1 LGTSDWALG
10 EIQAQT
16 LHADHRSLKGRE
28 IVNVTIQNISRRYTR
43 PIRFGLVGLSG
54 AVVNTGVLWGLVWG
68 LGLPV
73 LLASALATE
82 AAILSNFLLN
92 DRWTFRTAAHQGM
105 VVQRL
110 LRFNGVALGGMAIT
124 TAVLVALTTHGH
136 LPLLFANLLAVGTAM
151 AWNYV
156 VNSRW
161 TWGQRTED
169 RGQGT
174 GDRGQPALSDGLS
187 SVVGRRSSVVGE
199 EVLI

>member
-1 LGTSDWALG
+1 M
-10 EIQAQT
+10 
-16 LHADHRSLKGRE
+16 
-28 IVNVTIQNISRRYTR
+28 NVTIQNISRRCSR

-54 AVVNTGVLWGLVWG
+54 VIVNTVILWGLVRG

-82 AAILSNFLLN
+82 VAILSNFLLN

-105 VVQRL
+105 VRRL

-124 TAVLVALTTHGH
+124 TAVLAALTDHGY
-136 LPLLFANLLAVGTAM
+136 LPLLLANLLAVGAAM

-161 TWGQRTED
+161 TWGH
-169 RGQGT
+169 GT
-174 GDRGQPALSDGLS
+174 GDRGRGTGDRAQPALIDGLS
-187 SVVGRRSSVVGE
+187 SVVGRRSPARRY
-199 EVLI
+199 